1 MMEIPRNQQDLR
13 TGLGG
18 SEIMGESGGELSYQ
32 LHTQKNDLSSCISV
46 RASLF
51 SWLHMNQERGRQIS
65 CQICRN
71 KHEIT

>member
-32 LHTQKNDLSSCISV
+32 LHTKKKNLSSCIAGV
-46 RASLF
+46 FIFLAS
-51 SWLHMNQERGRQIS
+51 
-65 CQICRN
+65 
-71 KHEIT
+71 